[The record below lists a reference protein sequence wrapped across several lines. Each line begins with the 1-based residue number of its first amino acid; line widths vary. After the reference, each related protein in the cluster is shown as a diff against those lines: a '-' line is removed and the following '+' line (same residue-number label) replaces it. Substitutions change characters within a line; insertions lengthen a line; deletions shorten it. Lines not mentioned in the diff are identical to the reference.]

1 MPKKVSPTAY
11 VLINCDLD
19 HKDEVMMDVSQLPG
33 IMELAELDGAYDIL
47 VKLRVETVEELK
59 ETVKGDLRKM
69 PHIRNTLVLVA
80 IEPRG
85 SYTEEAS
92 F

>member
-1 MPKKVSPTAY
+1 VPKKVKPTAY

-19 HKDEVMMDVSQLPG
+19 HKDEVMMEVSQLPG
-33 IMELAELDGAYDIL
+33 IIELADLDAAYDIL
-47 VKLRVETVEELK
+47 VKLRVETVGELK
-59 ETVKGDLRKM
+59 EIVKGHLRKM

-85 SYTEEAS
+85 SYAEEE
-92 F
+92 

>member
-1 MPKKVSPTAY
+1 VPKKVKPTAY

-19 HKDEVMMDVSQLPG
+19 HKDEVMMNVGQLPG
-33 IMELAELDGAYDIL
+33 IIELADLDAAYDIL
-47 VKLRVETVEELK
+47 VKLSVETVEELK
-59 ETVKGDLRKM
+59 ETVKGHLREM

-85 SYTEEAS
+85 SYTEEE
-92 F
+92 

>member
-1 MPKKVSPTAY
+1 MPKKVKPTAY

-19 HKDEVMMDVSQLPG
+19 HKDEVMMEVSQLPG
-33 IMELAELDGAYDIL
+33 IIELADLDAAYDIL
-47 VKLRVETVEELK
+47 VKLRVETVGELK
-59 ETVKGDLRKM
+59 EIVKGHLRKM

-85 SYTEEAS
+85 SYAEEE
-92 F
+92 

>member
-1 MPKKVSPTAY
+1 MPRKVKPTVY

-19 HKDEVMMDVSQLPG
+19 HKDEVMMEVSQLPG
-33 IMELAELDGAYDIL
+33 MIELAELDAAYDIL

-59 ETVKGDLRKM
+59 ETVKGRLKKM
-69 PHIRNTLVLVA
+69 PYIRNTLALVA

-85 SYTEEAS
+85 SYAEEE
-92 F
+92 

>member
-1 MPKKVSPTAY
+1 MPKKVKPTAY
-11 VLINCDLD
+11 VLINCDLG
-19 HKDEVMMDVSQLPG
+19 HKDEVMMNVGELPG
-33 IMELAELDGAYDIL
+33 IIELADLDAAYDIL

-59 ETVKGDLRKM
+59 VSVKGHLRKM

-85 SYTEEAS
+85 SYAEEK
-92 F
+92 

>member
-1 MPKKVSPTAY
+1 VPKKVKPTAY

-19 HKDEVMMDVSQLPG
+19 HKDEVIMDVSQLPG
-33 IMELAELDGAYDIL
+33 IIETADLDAAYDIL

-59 ETVKGDLRKM
+59 ETVKGYLRKM

-85 SYTEEAS
+85 SYAEEE
-92 F
+92 

>member
-1 MPKKVSPTAY
+1 VPKKVKPTAY

-19 HKDEVMMDVSQLPG
+19 HKDEVMMEVSQLPR
-33 IMELAELDGAYDIL
+33 IIELADLDAAYDIL

-59 ETVKGDLRKM
+59 ETVKGRLRKI

-85 SYTEEAS
+85 SYAEEE
-92 F
+92 

>member
-1 MPKKVSPTAY
+1 VPKKVKPTVY

-33 IMELAELDGAYDIL
+33 MIELAELDAAYDIL

-59 ETVKGDLRKM
+59 ETIKGRLKKM
-69 PHIRNTLVLVA
+69 PYIRNALALVA

-85 SYTEEAS
+85 SYAEEE
-92 F
+92 

>member
-1 MPKKVSPTAY
+1 MPKKVKPTAY

-19 HKDEVMMDVSQLPG
+19 QKDEVMMEVSQLPG
-33 IMELAELDGAYDIL
+33 MIELAELDAAYDIL

-59 ETVKGDLRKM
+59 ETVKRHLRKM
-69 PHIRNTLVLVA
+69 PYVRNTLVLVA

-85 SYTEEAS
+85 SYAEEE
-92 F
+92 

>member
-1 MPKKVSPTAY
+1 VPKKVKPTAY

-19 HKDEVMMDVSQLPG
+19 HKDEVMMEISQLPAM
-33 IMELAELDGAYDIL
+33 IELAELDAAYDIL

-59 ETVKGDLRKM
+59 ETIKGHLRKM
-69 PHIRNTLVLVA
+69 PHIRNTLALVA

-85 SYTEEAS
+85 SYAEEE
-92 F
+92 

>member
-1 MPKKVSPTAY
+1 MPKKVKPTAY

-19 HKDEVMMDVSQLPG
+19 HKDEVMMEVSQLPG
-33 IMELAELDGAYDIL
+33 IIELAELDAAYDIL

-59 ETVKGDLRKM
+59 ETVKGHLRKM
-69 PHIRNTLVLVA
+69 PHIRNTLALVA

-85 SYTEEAS
+85 SYAEDAS
-92 F
+92 L

>member
-1 MPKKVSPTAY
+1 VPKKVSPTAY

-59 ETVKGDLRKM
+59 ETV
-69 PHIRNTLVLVA
+69 
-80 IEPRG
+80 
-85 SYTEEAS
+85 S
-92 F
+92 